1 MHKMKRSFLLDLEPG
16 SDLYMPESDLYM
28 PGYARLKAELPYVQE
43 IGEFYAREKYYTR
56 REGLES
62 YLMKYTV
69 SGEGVL
75 EYKGTKT
82 TVVPGHFF
90 WIDCREPQYYYTSS
104 HSKHWHVIWVHFEG
118 PGCEYL
124 YKYFTG
130 INRGN
135 IGILHADSDVPQV
148 LNRLLAPYRAAP
160 KAHAEIEAAA
170 GLMAMMSELII
181 SSSAKDKSGSA
192 QYIHLAQE
200 YIRNNF
206 NQSITLD
213 VLAQKLSISKFH
225 LQKLFKRYTGRSPN
239 TFQSELRILHAKE
252 LLRTT
257 NRTIVDIAQECGIES
272 AGYFIKLFANYEGKT
287 PATYRKC
294 WNGESKLR

>member
-1 MHKMKRSFLLDLEPG
+1 MKRSFLLDLEPK

-28 PGYARLKAELPYVQE
+28 ASYTRSKAALPYIQE

-62 YLMKYTV
+62 YLLKYTV
-69 SGEGVL
+69 AGEGIL
-75 EYKGTKT
+75 EYKGTKMALA
-82 TVVPGHFF
+82 PGHFF

-104 HSKHWHVIWVHFEG
+104 HSKHWHMIWVHFEG
-118 PGCEYL
+118 QGCEYL

-130 INRGN
+130 INRSN
-135 IGILHADSDVPQV
+135 IGILHNDSDVPRV
-148 LNRLLAPYRAAP
+148 LNQLLASYRTTP
-160 KAHAEIEAAA
+160 KEHAEIEAAA
-170 GLMAMMSELII
+170 GLMTMMSKLII
-181 SSSAKDKSGSA
+181 SSCAQDKSGTAEYIYRA
-192 QYIHLAQE
+192 QK

-213 VLAQKLSISKFH
+213 ILANELSISKFY

-239 TFQSELRILHAKE
+239 VYQSELRILHAKE

-257 NRTIVDIAQECGIES
+257 NRTVVDIAQECGIEN
-272 AGYFIKLFANYEGKT
+272 AGYFIRLFANYEGKT
-287 PATYRKC
+287 PAAYRKC
-294 WNGESKLR
+294 WNSEC